1 MNIESRS
8 DILGHI
14 QKTSE
19 MTFWSLV
26 WDGCMNSGQNEFI
39 PGMFQKVWDTQVLK
53 EEFLKIFSV
62 MSPDF
67 KIHRNKQPT
76 HLTFAQS
83 LEALGNWPKL

>member
-1 MNIESRS
+1 MVVW
-8 DILGHI
+8 ILAL
-14 QKTSE
+14 K
-19 MTFWSLV
+19 
-26 WDGCMNSGQNEFI
+26 QNEFI
-39 PGMFQKVWDTQVLK
+39 PGMFQKVWDTQILT

-67 KIHRNKQPT
+67 KIYWNKQPT